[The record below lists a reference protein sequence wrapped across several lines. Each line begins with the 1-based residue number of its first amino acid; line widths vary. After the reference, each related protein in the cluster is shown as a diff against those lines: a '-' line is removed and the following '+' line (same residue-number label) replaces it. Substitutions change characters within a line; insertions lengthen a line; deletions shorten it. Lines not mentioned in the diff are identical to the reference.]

1 MTFDIAVLLAQDG
14 ITNGAIYALMAL
26 GFVLVF
32 TVTRIIFIP
41 QGEFVAYGAL
51 TLAELQAGN
60 APGVTWLLLVLGAGV
75 SIIDGVKAW
84 RIDRRGDAVR
94 TALLNLAL
102 PIVIVVVVRWLA
114 PLKPPLAVQMLM
126 TMALL
131 LPLGPMIYK
140 LAFRPIANATVLVL
154 LIVAVAVHFAMAT
167 LGLVLFG
174 PESSRTQAI
183 SDAQFDLGGLAI
195 SAQSLWVIGA
205 SLGLMVLLYAL
216 FGYTLPGK
224 ALRATA
230 VNRTGAKLV
239 GIGTDS
245 AGVLCFTL
253 VAGIGVAS
261 GILISPITAVYYS
274 SGLLIGLKALSG
286 AIVAGLTSYPIAAMA
301 AVALGLV
308 EAFSSFWASAYKEVI
323 VFTLIVPVL
332 LLRSFTTTHH
342 EGEDE

>member
-1 MTFDIAVLLAQDG
+1 MTFDIAALLAQDG

-51 TLAELQAGN
+51 TLAELQSGH

-75 SIIDGVKAW
+75 CAIDGTRAW
-84 RIDRRGDAVR
+84 RMGRGGDVLR
-94 TALLNLAL
+94 IALMNLAL
-102 PIVIVVVVRWLA
+102 PIAIVVAVRWLA
-114 PLKPPLAVQMLM
+114 PAKPPLVVQMLM
-126 TMALL
+126 TLALL

-140 LAFRPIANATVLVL
+140 LVYRPIANATVLVL
-154 LIVAVAVHFAMAT
+154 LIVSVALHFAMAT

-183 SDAQFDLGGLAI
+183 SDAQFDIGAVTV

-216 FGYTLPGK
+216 FDYTLPGK

-230 VNRTGAKLV
+230 VNRVGAKLV

-245 AGVLCFTL
+245 AGTLCFAL
-253 VAGIGVAS
+253 IAGIGVVS
-261 GILISPITAVYYS
+261 GILVSPITAIYYS

-286 AIVAGLTSYPIAAMA
+286 AIVAGLGSYPIAAGA

-308 EAFSSFWASAYKEVI
+308 ESFASFWASAYKEVI
-323 VFTLIVPVL
+323 VFTLIIPVL

-342 EGEDE
+342 EEEE